1 MQLYMQS
8 RSDAILN
15 SRLVLTKSFPPLK
28 RGVAWGVNW
37 KKCVF
42 FLSSVRNVFFNGEE
56 EVEDVKEER
65 ERPPAQL
72 ASILFKG
79 TSRLTD
85 YLFVEK
91 N

>member
-1 MQLYMQS
+1 M
-8 RSDAILN
+8 
-15 SRLVLTKSFPPLK
+15 
-28 RGVAWGVNW
+28 
-37 KKCVF
+37 F

-91 N
+91 NLLISSLTLLKQKNLLFTSNERKLNAENTHHR